1 MPNAGHGLAE
11 ELEWRGLVHQ
21 MTDPGTLAKALDHDS
36 LTVYGGF
43 DPTADSLHLG
53 NLLQLC
59 SLRRLQEGGHR
70 PIFLAGGGT
79 GMIGDPG
86 GKTEE
91 RALLTPERLETN
103 LAGIRSQLERF
114 VDLSE
119 GAGLLLDNGEWL
131 WQLSLLEFLRDVGK
145 HFTVNQ
151 MVAKESVRARL
162 EEREQGI
169 SYTEFSYMLLQAYDF
184 LHLHD
189 HHGCTLQIGGSDQWG
204 NITMGVD
211 LIRKLRG
218 AQAFGLTSPLILRAD
233 GTKFGKTES
242 GTNVWLDRQRTSPYQ
257 MFQFLLS
264 TDDAVVG
271 TYLRAFTWLSRE
283 RIEELDELT
292 ANHPEQRVAARELAL
307 HVTSLVHG
315 DEDARR
321 AEEASRVLFSPEIA
335 SLDLDTLLDVV
346 ADSPRTAVPASRFE
360 NEGGAGLVELLSE
373 TGLCSSKGDARRQ
386 IEQGAVRVNN
396 QRIGTDEQD
405 RRLVTADLLHG
416 RLILLSRGQKNRHVL
431 LVS

>member
-1 MPNAGHGLAE
+1 MPTAAHGLAE
-11 ELEWRGLVHQ
+11 ELHWRGLVHQ
-21 MTDPGTLAKALDHDS
+21 MTDPDTLTKALDHDS

-91 RALLTPERLETN
+91 RALLTRERLDAN
-103 LAGIRSQLERF
+103 LAGIRLQLERF
-114 VDLSE
+114 VDL
-119 GAGLLLDNGEWL
+119 GAGGGLLLDNGEWL
-131 WQLSLLEFLRDVGK
+131 WPLSLLEFLRDVGK

-151 MVAKESVRARL
+151 MIAKESVRARL

-189 HHGCTLQIGGSDQWG
+189 QYGCTLQIGGSDQWG
-204 NITMGVD
+204 NITMGVE

-233 GTKFGKTES
+233 GTKFGKTEA
-242 GTNVWLDRQRTSPYQ
+242 GTNVWLDRSRTSPYQ
-257 MFQFLLS
+257 MYQFLLT

-271 TYLRAFTWLSRE
+271 TYLRAFTWLPRE
-283 RIEELDELT
+283 RIEELDRLT
-292 ANHPEQRVAARELAL
+292 EAHPEQRAAARELAM
-307 HVTSLVHG
+307 HVTALVHG
-315 DEDARR
+315 EDDARR

-335 SLDLDTLLDVV
+335 GLDLATLLDVL
-346 ADSPRTAVPASRFE
+346 ADAPRTVVAADRLSGDGE
-360 NEGGAGLVELLSE
+360 ALVDILVA
-373 TGLCSSKGDARRQ
+373 TGLCKSKSEARRQ
-386 IEQGAVRVNN
+386 IEQGAIAINNERVP
-396 QRIGTDEQD
+396 RDEQD
-405 RRLVTADLLHG
+405 RRLSTKDLLHG
-416 RLILLSRGQKNRHVL
+416 RLVLLSRGKGSRHVVD
-431 LVS
+431 VS